1 MTETMF
7 TYMWKKTNTIQ
18 ILDTIYKFNYITEP
32 IIRLYLLSFN
42 KLNLLLGNVIQFSCS
57 ISRIDINY

>member
-42 KLNLLLGNVIQFSCS
+42 KLNLFLGNVIQFSCS